1 LVSFFLELNYC
12 VILFIHSRKLLGVDS
27 MKPWGVIHNGCCG
40 LKRFKSEPEEM
51 LAWMSSPNTNDIYQR
66 VEILEKF
73 KDFLSSNV
81 VDTSLLSKRGKKN
94 GRRGRRMGRRGG
106 VNT

>member
-1 LVSFFLELNYC
+1 
-12 VILFIHSRKLLGVDS
+12 

-40 LKRFKSEPEEM
+40 LKRFKSEPEEI
-51 LAWMSSPNTNDIYQR
+51 LTWMSSHNTNDIYQR

-81 VDTSLLSKRGKKN
+81 VEISKRREGRSKHNNNKN
-94 GRRGRRMGRRGG
+94 NDSSNDSINNDSSNNSINNDSISI
-106 VNT
+106 V